1 MFVRQFKIQYAMK
14 KLLFILSLFFL
25 AACGTPRDAQIE
37 EQVER
42 NFGFDPRHPIVVGGD
57 DLQAGPQNEQ
67 DYLNNLSGP
76 NGEVITYTRLGS
88 CCEFKTENGILGGG
102 MLDKYEVTYEGLEEP
117 LILYFNMY
125 DPAPEDLKVPEGL
138 ILKE

>member
-1 MFVRQFKIQYAMK
+1 MK
-14 KLLFILSLFFL
+14 KILFILSILLL
-25 AACGTPRDAQIE
+25 ASCGTPRDPQLN
-37 EQVER
+37 EQLER
-42 NFGFDPRHPIVVGGD
+42 NFGIDPRHPIVVGSE
-57 DLQAGPQNEQ
+57 DLKEGPRNQQ

-88 CCEFKTENGILGGG
+88 CCEFKTKNGFSGGG

-117 LILYFNMY
+117 IILYFNMY